1 MKTRLLCLGLLCLA
15 LLLAMGLLVVS
26 AEELPPPPAP
36 AQYLLP
42 PLDTIRDSH
51 GTVDCGSNRFPVVPL
66 WANLRVAHPML
77 RRTLS
82 SDANGIPLS
91 GGSYT
96 DAAYTAF
103 HFSDEA
109 G

>member
-1 MKTRLLCLGLLCLA
+1 MRTRLLWLGLLCLA
-15 LLLAMGLLVVS
+15 FLLALGLLVVS
-26 AEELPPPPAP
+26 AEELPPPPVQ
-36 AQYLLP
+36 AQFLLL

-51 GTVDCGSNRFPVVPL
+51 VADDSSKHRFPVVPI
-66 WANLRVAHPML
+66 WANFRVARPML
-77 RRTLS
+77 RQILS

-91 GGSYT
+91 GGSYI

>member
-1 MKTRLLCLGLLCLA
+1 MKKRLLWLGLLYLA
-15 LLLAMGLLVVS
+15 LLFAFGLLAVS
-26 AEELPPPPAP
+26 AEEFSPPPAQ

-42 PLDTIRDSH
+42 PSAAIQDLQGVVDS
-51 GTVDCGSNRFPVVPL
+51 GRYRSLAAPLPAFLPV
-66 WANLRVAHPML
+66 ARPMP
-77 RRTLS
+77 RQTLF

-91 GGSYT
+91 GGSYA
-96 DAAYTAF
+96 DAAFAAF

>member
-1 MKTRLLCLGLLCLA
+1 MKTRLLWLGLLCLA
-15 LLLAMGLLVVS
+15 LLFSLGLLVVS
-26 AEELPPPPAP
+26 AEELQPPPVQ

-42 PLDTIRDSH
+42 AAVDFHAAQRVVDFSGYGPLAAPCQSIAPAIHLTI
-51 GTVDCGSNRFPVVPL
+51 PQ
-66 WANLRVAHPML
+66 
-77 RRTLS
+77 TLS

-91 GGSYT
+91 GGSYI
-96 DAAYTAF
+96 DAAYAAF

>member
-1 MKTRLLCLGLLCLA
+1 MKTRLLWLVLLCMA
-15 LLLAMGLLVVS
+15 LLFALGMLVVG
-26 AEELPPPPAP
+26 AEDLPPPPAQ

-42 PLDTIRDSH
+42 PLDVVRDLRGAAFSEIY
-51 GTVDCGSNRFPVVPL
+51 RFLPAPL
-66 WANLRVAHPML
+66 WANLRSVCPVY
-77 RRTLS
+77 RQTLF

-91 GGSYT
+91 GGGHM
-96 DAAYTAF
+96 DAAYAAS